1 MFGQLESSLACL
13 LLSALIVLLTVFIF
27 TKLTRYNDWAEIAR
41 GNVAAAVALG
51 GKVLGAANIMRVAVH
66 TNSGVLDTVLW
77 GLAGMVLLLLTYL
90 AFEWLT
96 PHLDVNGEI
105 AGGNVAVGVLSASFS
120 LALSILVGA
129 SIA

>member
-77 GLAGMVLLLLTYL
+77 GLTGMVLLMLTYL

>member
-1 MFGQLESSLACL
+1 
-13 LLSALIVLLTVFIF
+13 
-27 TKLTRYNDWAEIAR
+27 LTRYNDWAEIAR

-96 PHLDVNGEI
+96 PRLDVNGEI

>member
-13 LLSALIVLLTVFIF
+13 LLSALIVLLTVFLF

>member
-1 MFGQLESSLACL
+1 
-13 LLSALIVLLTVFIF
+13 
-27 TKLTRYNDWAEIAR
+27 
-41 GNVAAAVALG
+41 
-51 GKVLGAANIMRVAVH
+51 
-66 TNSGVLDTVLW
+66 
-77 GLAGMVLLLLTYL
+77 LLLTYL